1 MTQYIY
7 SCIGEKTKEKVIM
20 NFSRYKIFFF
30 HSGNKNYVDL
40 HFEPL
45 VWKFWLFHHHSFCQA
60 VIYSLSDFNIIQHI
74 Q

>member
-45 VWKFWLFHHHSFCQA
+45 VWKF
-60 VIYSLSDFNIIQHI
+60 
-74 Q
+74 